1 MDARG
6 LREAAARARCL
17 RQQHETTAGDPNVP
31 PPPPPPPK
39 NSRRSKGG
47 ENARAVAMG
56 PLLAARLRPTGG
68 GHTARTAGM
77 RRTSRSRSIAATP
90 LWIWPRCFPWRA
102 CALLPCTT
110 GFTFWPPPQDAA
122 AAAAPCP
129 CAWYASPLLAPATSL
144 SIILIA
150 CSPLLPPLRALPRQC
165 LAAHLL
171 LAASEMCAP
180 NRPVRSATALA
191 PLRALL
197 PCTLVA
203 SWRGPAA
210 HAGAQTA
217 PRLSQT

>member
-129 CAWYASPLLAPATSL
+129 CLVRFPTACACHVPFYYLHCVLAAASPAPR
-144 SIILIA
+144 
-150 CSPLLPPLRALPRQC
+150 PPPP
-165 LAAHLL
+165 
-171 LAASEMCAP
+171 MPGCAP
-180 NRPVRSATALA
+180 IAGCSRNPSSAKCAQRHRPGS
-191 PLRALL
+191 LRALL
-197 PCTLVA
+197 YVYFGGQL
-203 SWRGPAA
+203 
-210 HAGAQTA
+210 AGSCSAC
-217 PRLSQT
+217 RR